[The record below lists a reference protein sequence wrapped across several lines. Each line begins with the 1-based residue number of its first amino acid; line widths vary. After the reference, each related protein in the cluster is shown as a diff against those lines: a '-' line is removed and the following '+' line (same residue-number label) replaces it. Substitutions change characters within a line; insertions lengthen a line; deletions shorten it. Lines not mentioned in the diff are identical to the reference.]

1 VRRATRSNVPAA
13 ALKWS
18 VERAAPEF
26 GLTHNT
32 LRKLLNKNSVQADA
46 EGLYSTKQITDAV
59 FGGLADEKLA
69 TQMQLTRKYQL
80 ENSIVVGTKKS
91 NRLILQADSAL
102 NMARMFQAQFAPATL
117 LAADQDSLTACR
129 PPCVA
134 KGRATRS
141 LQLGLVPKIASNS
154 FSSGL
159 SLVPHFQ
166 YTSARV

>member
-1 VRRATRSNVPAA
+1 MRRATRSNVPAA

-69 TQMQLTRKYQL
+69 MQMQLTRKYQL
-80 ENSIVVGTKKS
+80 ENSIVVGTK
-91 NRLILQADSAL
+91 NQ
-102 NMARMFQAQFAPATL
+102 T
-117 LAADQDSLTACR
+117 
-129 PPCVA
+129 
-134 KGRATRS
+134 G
-141 LQLGLVPKIASNS
+141 
-154 FSSGL
+154 
-159 SLVPHFQ
+159 
-166 YTSARV
+166 